1 MVNFK
6 YNTKRVMKLNNP
18 NLSFK
23 IVEGKK
29 HNPNYSCEAIKT
41 MNEWLGNY
49 YYLINQGELKT
60 TEDKNNYFLDKPISK
75 MTEQDQEIWELILS
89 FIL

>member
-29 HNPNYSCEAIKT
+29 HNPNYSYEAIKA

-49 YYLINQGELKT
+49 YSLINQGELKT

-75 MTEQDQEIWELILS
+75 MTEQDQEIWGLILN